1 VEDAEARHA
10 LGDDPAEAVGVDVE
24 EGEVGEQAQLRGQ
37 VPLFACPTRTCARLL
52 SGTGHARTPLPL
64 LFFF

>member
-37 VPLFACPTRTCARLL
+37 VP
-52 SGTGHARTPLPL
+52 GTENKIYIPGCNADDAVCRSRRRCRSSWR
-64 LFFF
+64 